1 MRSYKLI
8 ILPRAEKE
16 LKKLPEK
23 EFIKIDQTILHLANT
38 PRPIGCKKL
47 QGTVDTYRIRVGDY
61 RILYRIE
68 DNNLII
74 EVIRVANR
82 KDAYKL

>member
-1 MRSYKLI
+1 MSYKLI

-16 LKKLPEK
+16 LKKLPQK
-23 EFIKIDQTILHLANT
+23 EFLKVDETILQLANE
-38 PRPIGCKKL
+38 PRPAGCKKL
-47 QGTVDTYRIRVGDY
+47 QGIEDTYRVRVGDY

-68 DNNLII
+68 DTQLII
-74 EVIRVANR
+74 EVIRIANR

>member
-1 MRSYKLI
+1 MPYKLI

-23 EFIKIDQTILHLANT
+23 EFRKVDEAILKLANE
-38 PRPIGCKKL
+38 PRPSGCKKL
-47 QGTVDTYRIRVGDY
+47 QGIKDTYRVRSGNY

-68 DNNLII
+68 DDELII
-74 EVIRVANR
+74 EVIRIADR
-82 KDAYKL
+82 KDVYR